1 MESLP
6 RLGCPS
12 TRRIG
17 GALPCRSA
25 AGYFSGTTLIL
36 GTMTEHQVMNREDI
50 RRALTRVSHE
60 ILEHNRGIEDLVIA
74 GIQTRGVFLAH
85 RLADNISRFEG
96 SPVPVAELDISLH
109 RDDLQRRE
117 LKAIKRT
124 SMPVDIQDRN
134 VVLVDDVLFT
144 GRTVRAAMDALNDFG
159 RPQQIRLAILLDR
172 GHRQLPIRADY
183 VGKNMPT
190 SLREQVRVRLA
201 ELDGVDEV
209 SILRRED

>member
-1 MESLP
+1 MP
-6 RLGCPS
+6 PS
-12 TRRIG
+12 TLRIG

-25 AGYFSGTTLIL
+25 AGYFCGTTLTL

>member
-1 MESLP
+1 MESLS
-6 RLGCPS
+6 RLGCP
-12 TRRIG
+12 TQRIG

-25 AGYFSGTTLIL
+25 AGYFSEAELTL

-60 ILEHNRGIEDLVIA
+60 ILEHNRGIKDLVIA
-74 GIQTRGVFLAH
+74 GIQTRGVFLAR

-124 SMPVDIQDRN
+124 SIPVDIQERN

-201 ELDGVDEV
+201 EFDGVDEV
-209 SILRRED
+209 SILRGED

>member
-1 MESLP
+1 MNLE
-6 RLGCPS
+6 
-12 TRRIG
+12 
-17 GALPCRSA
+17 
-25 AGYFSGTTLIL
+25 
-36 GTMTEHQVMNREDI
+36 TMTEHQVMNREDI

-60 ILEHNRGIEDLVIA
+60 ILEHNRGVEDLVIA
-74 GIQTRGVFLAH
+74 GIQTRGVFLAR

-96 SPVPVAELDISLH
+96 SAVPVAELDISLH

-124 SMPVDIQDRN
+124 NIPVDIQERN

-209 SILRRED
+209 SILRGED